1 MLLFHRKI
9 IEGKNFLQ
17 ISFLFQRIRSPWFGF
32 YLDLLV
38 YKCSRQLGL
47 SLAFF
52 FQIFRAFHCFFSFAF
67 WWFSITFALLIC
79 LWNSKASTRNKNF
92 PSKTVH
98 VYHTVNW
105 FRDLMTKFLTSKIIC
120 ASGRENLYSQLWNL
134 RVKLSTQYSEY
145 VTQRYQG
152 WTSNEN
158 NMDHR
163 EHIKDPELLAWR
175 LLCNLLT

>member
-1 MLLFHRKI
+1 MFKTTRF
-9 IEGKNFLQ
+9 EF
-17 ISFLFQRIRSPWFGF
+17 SFLLSNFQS
-32 YLDLLV
+32 V
-38 YKCSRQLGL
+38 
-47 SLAFF
+47 SLFF
-52 FQIFRAFHCFFSFAF
+52 FLRFLMVFD
-67 WWFSITFALLIC
+67 
-79 LWNSKASTRNKNF
+79 NF
-92 PSKTVH
+92 CPFNLFVKQQSLTLQLAIKILPPKLFMF
-98 VYHTVNW
+98 YHSVNW

-134 RVKLSTQYSEY
+134 RVKLSTQYSGY